1 MIIFREKWLWALCLA
16 ILVHVGF
23 FFIFYL
29 NITKEDQA
37 QAADKPVN
45 TAKTLVTTDVKND
58 YTPSIAKTY
67 TETTNQ
73 NTNLDKVRQD
83 DVKETK
89 RTTNAE
95 PLNTSNEE
103 KTMASQNVESGNNS
117 ISKELTPTLKNRI
130 QDNQNL
136 NPRSDENPLTMASNS
151 DETLENIKN
160 RAGLLAIDTPR
171 QSSNIQLD
179 KAYLAAKSEVD
190 DINNQ
195 LSAAINEVK
204 KRNQQKIDERQQL
217 RNGANTTE
225 NQNSTGIYEQE
236 IKNDGL

>member
-37 QAADKPVN
+37 QATDSRVN
-45 TAKTLVTTDVKND
+45 TAKISVATDVKND
-58 YTPSIAKTY
+58 YPPSIAKTY
-67 TETTNQ
+67 TTTTNK
-73 NTNLDKVRQD
+73 TESLDKVSQD
-83 DVKETK
+83 NLTETK
-89 RTTNAE
+89 LTTNEE
-95 PLNTSNEE
+95 PLATSNED
-103 KTMASQNVESGNNS
+103 KTIPSQSSKEDHNF
-117 ISKELTPTLKNRI
+117 ISKELTYTLKKRT
-130 QDNQNL
+130 QDNESL
-136 NPRSDENPLTMASNS
+136 NPQADEASLMASNN
-151 DETLENIKN
+151 DETLEDTKN
-160 RAGLLAIDTPR
+160 RAGLLAIDTPT
-171 QSSNIQLD
+171 QSSNTQLD
-179 KAYLAAKSEVD
+179 KAYLSAKSEVD
-190 DINNQ
+190 DINSQ

-204 KRNQQKIDERQQL
+204 NRNQQKIDERQQL